1 MNHLISKFIIFIIKS
16 YQYLIS
22 PLLQHFCRFEPTCS
36 HYFIDSVKTHGW
48 LRGCIKGSLRMLK
61 CHPFT
66 WLGGSAG
73 YDPVEKEKKI

>member
-1 MNHLISKFIIFIIKS
+1 
-16 YQYLIS
+16 
-22 PLLQHFCRFEPTCS
+22 
-36 HYFIDSVKTHGW
+36 
-48 LRGCIKGSLRMLK
+48 MLK